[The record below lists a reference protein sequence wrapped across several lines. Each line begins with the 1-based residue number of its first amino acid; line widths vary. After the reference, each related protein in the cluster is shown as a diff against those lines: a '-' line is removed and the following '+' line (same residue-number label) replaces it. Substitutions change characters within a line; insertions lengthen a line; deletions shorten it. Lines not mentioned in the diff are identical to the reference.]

1 VELFFH
7 QHELDYVLM
16 LLMKVLHVLIP
27 VLGYSIDGIQLH
39 PMLAMGTTSSAISSG
54 NHPFQY
60 LPPPF

>member
-1 VELFFH
+1 
-7 QHELDYVLM
+7 VLSC
-16 LLMKVLHVLIP
+16 
-27 VLGYSIDGIQLH
+27 SIDGIQLH